1 MPKNGMPP
9 APFGAPDPLGTPHP
23 PGSGGLRVWILAP
36 LLAWLAVAVILFVY
50 FDQRGRWTTLSG
62 MNGYRDCFG
71 SPPPANFRL
80 IHCEALRHYRLTGE
94 LLAMECYVQAKG
106 EFDTSGSD
114 WKVAPS
120 LGETG
125 GLPKLL
131 RDEGLIRIPAWF
143 GLPGNALGDTS
154 HAKVLHSGGGRLLSI
169 YPAGK
174 EGILIAGGW
183 LTKSP

>member
-1 MPKNGMPP
+1 MTKNGRP
-9 APFGAPDPLGTPHP
+9 AAPLGPTDP
-23 PGSGGLRVWILAP
+23 PGSSGLRVWILAP
-36 LLAWLAVAVILFVY
+36 LLAWLAVAVILFLY
-50 FDQRGRWTTLSG
+50 FDQRGRWTALAG

-71 SPPPANFRL
+71 SPPPATFRL
-80 IHCEALRHYRLTGE
+80 IRCDALRHYRLTGE

-114 WKVAPS
+114 WKEAPS
-120 LGETG
+120 LKETG

-131 RDEGLIRIPAWF
+131 RDEGLIRVPPWF
-143 GLPGNALGDTS
+143 ALSGDAS
-154 HAKVLHSGGGRLLSI
+154 GAKVLRSGGGRLLSI

-174 EGILIAGGW
+174 DGILIAGGW

>member
-1 MPKNGMPP
+1 MAKNGMPP
-9 APFGAPDPLGTPHP
+9 APLGPPDP

-50 FDQRGRWTTLSG
+50 FDQRGRWTTLAG
-62 MNGYRDCFG
+62 TDGYRDCFG

-80 IHCEALRHYRLTGE
+80 LRCEALRHYRLTGE
-94 LLAMECYVQAKG
+94 LLAMECYVQAEG

-114 WKVAPS
+114 WKAAPT
-120 LGETG
+120 LKETG
-125 GLPKLL
+125 ELPRLL
-131 RDEGLIRIPAWF
+131 HDEGLIRIPSWF
-143 GLPGNALGDTS
+143 GLPIDTS
-154 HAKVLHSGGGRLLSI
+154 RAKVLHSGGGRLLSI

-174 EGILIAGGW
+174 DGILIAGGW